1 MLYTTG
7 IRQKF
12 WSNQSAKMSFG
23 NFFRRLSFDTEK
35 SQGDSNETEEGTS
48 SISSIFAAPG
58 KLIESVNVK
67 TGHLVSDLN
76 QKLDLGGKLDSLKQV
91 SVNKFENVVWGAG
104 GSKDETG
111 HGVDEMVSS
120 PSKDYPTTGTHTNP
134 FEHNRPVAEPATES
148 VGPPTESFERGD
160 SQEKLP
166 LRRQSTNAGPR
177 PPRPPP
183 PTPAALS
190 RAMSVDQATIAMN
203 YGKDSH
209 PTKSHPMPGT
219 LEEED
224 DRTGVSN
231 PPTRSKNEGE
241 DESSSA
247 SEYGAYGDKPVYKQ
261 DEPYTAASNSQPTD
275 ELAGEAEDQAEESE
289 ISKNQVDS
297 VMNVC
302 VPALINGTW
311 NQVRDKEIELQDLLA
326 TSIGRTGFVQ
336 TIEQESVRTQ
346 GQLDPSALPALL
358 DKISLLLNEC
368 EDAEDFVPAKK
379 ILTISLLFYVTDPG
393 SPGDR
398 TFLFNYIKSQPIWQS
413 LRFWNACF
421 FQSVQEA
428 RAKLNDQSASEKKPE
443 QIAYEQL
450 KSYLNT
456 MNVFDLHETIKH
468 EFLRKHS
475 NLFNLTDE
483 ETQNLRNIIDGT
495 AT

>member
-1 MLYTTG
+1 
-7 IRQKF
+7 
-12 WSNQSAKMSFG
+12 MSFG

-35 SQGDSNETEEGTS
+35 TLGDSNETEEGAS

-91 SVNKFENVVWGAG
+91 SVNKFENVVWGTG

-111 HGVDEMVSS
+111 HGIDEAISS
-120 PSKDYPTTGTHTNP
+120 PSKDYSTIGTHKSP
-134 FEHNRPVAEPATES
+134 FEHNRPVTVTTTES
-148 VGPPTESFERGD
+148 VGPPTEPSERTD
-160 SQEKLP
+160 SQENLP

-203 YGKDSH
+203 YGKDAH

-261 DEPYTAASNSQPTD
+261 DEPYTAAANSQLAD
-275 ELAGEAEDQAEESE
+275 ELAGEAEDQTEENE

-297 VMNVC
+297 VMNIC
-302 VPALINGTW
+302 VPALINGT
-311 NQVRDKEIELQDLLA
+311 
-326 TSIGRTGFVQ
+326 
-336 TIEQESVRTQ
+336 
-346 GQLDPSALPALL
+346 
-358 DKISLLLNEC
+358 
-368 EDAEDFVPAKK
+368 
-379 ILTISLLFYVTDPG
+379 
-393 SPGDR
+393 
-398 TFLFNYIKSQPIWQS
+398 
-413 LRFWNACF
+413 
-421 FQSVQEA
+421 
-428 RAKLNDQSASEKKPE
+428 
-443 QIAYEQL
+443 
-450 KSYLNT
+450 
-456 MNVFDLHETIKH
+456 
-468 EFLRKHS
+468 
-475 NLFNLTDE
+475 
-483 ETQNLRNIIDGT
+483 
-495 AT
+495 